1 MDKGSYTYSALW
13 KKYDAF
19 TAPSFEITVGS
30 RQLASS
36 QYNIPALEVEIAA
49 DGTAGGCSFTL
60 EGQYNYETSK
70 WENDLTKTIQ
80 VGQKL
85 IVKGGYVKK
94 KELFY
99 GYVDDYAIDFREDG
113 TPRVA
118 VSGLDALGYLMCL
131 REPLYA
137 GQKKAA
143 EIVKTILNKGVSAGF
158 AKKVTVG
165 SLMGFETPIIKE
177 RIDDWKFLNLLA
189 QRYGASLFAVD
200 GELIFDTVADQT
212 TPILTLHMGQEL
224 REFSKR
230 VSMAHQVGQVEI
242 YGRDVN
248 QKPVKGTASSVSIGS
263 GKSAAELVPKLKQ
276 AVLREYSEYA
286 RTQAECKKLAQNRL
300 NGIAMGLVSGRG
312 QCVGIPELIPGRYL
326 EIAGGDPESNGRYF
340 LTRIR
345 HIFAQQGYVTAFEVK
360 GAKI

>member
-1 MDKGSYTYSALW
+1 MDTGSYTYDALQ
-13 KKYDAF
+13 KKYDGF
-19 TAPSFEITVGS
+19 TAPSFEVTVGGVE
-30 RQLASS
+30 LTVGK
-36 QYNIPALEVEIAA
+36 YNIPSLEVEITA
-49 DGTAGGCSFTL
+49 DGNAGGCSFTV
-60 EGQYNYETSK
+60 EGQYDQETHK
-70 WENDLTKTIQ
+70 WDNSLTKIVQ
-80 VGQKL
+80 VGAK
-85 IVKGGYVKK
+85 IVVKGGYVKK

-99 GYVDDYAIDFREDG
+99 GYVDDYTIDFGED
-113 TPRVA
+113 TAPRITVN
-118 VSGLDALGYLMCL
+118 GLDALGYLMCL

-165 SLMGFETPIIKE
+165 SLMGFETPIVKE
-177 RIDDWKFLNLLA
+177 KIDDWKFLNLLA

-212 TPILTLHMGQEL
+212 TPILTLRMGQEL
-224 REFSKR
+224 KEFSKR

-248 QKPVKGTASSVSIGS
+248 QKPVKGTAASVTAGS
-263 GKSAAELVPKLKQ
+263 GKSAADLVPKLKQ

-312 QCVGIPELIPGRYL
+312 QRVGTPELIPGPYL
-326 EIAGGDPESNGRYF
+326 KIEGGDPESNGSYF
-340 LTRIR
+340 LTKIR

-360 GAKI
+360 GAKV

>member
-1 MDKGSYTYSALW
+1 MDKGSYTYDALW
-13 KKYDAF
+13 KKYDKF
-19 TAPSFEITVGS
+19 TEPSFEITVGGVE
-30 RQLASS
+30 LASS
-36 QYNIPALEVEIAA
+36 KYNIPSLEVEIAA

-60 EGQYNYETSK
+60 EGQYNYEMKK
-70 WENDLTKTIQ
+70 WENVLTDVIRI
-80 VGQKL
+80 GAKL
-85 IVKGGYVKK
+85 VVKGGYVKK

-99 GYVDDYAIDFREDG
+99 GYVDDYAVEFHRDSA
-113 TPRVA
+113 PRIA

-131 REPLYA
+131 REPMYA

-158 AKKVTVG
+158 AKRVTVG
-165 SLMGFETPIIKE
+165 SLLGFDTPILKE
-177 RIDDWKFLNLLA
+177 KIDDWKFLNLLA

-200 GELIFDTVADQT
+200 GELIFDTLADQT
-212 TPILTLHMGQEL
+212 TPILTLHFGQEL
-224 REFSKR
+224 ASFKRR

-248 QKPVKGTASSVSIGS
+248 QQPVKGIASSVTAGS
-263 GKSAAELVPKLKQ
+263 GKSAAELVPQLKQ

-300 NGIAMGLVSGRG
+300 NGIAMGMVSGEG

-326 EIAGGDPESNGRYF
+326 KITGGDPESNGNYF
-340 LTRIR
+340 LTKIR
-345 HIFAQQGYVTAFEVK
+345 HISTQQGYVTAFEVK